1 MAEPS
6 VEESDS
12 IEYGSLASKFGKSSA
27 ASGIFFGKKLAK
39 ARGVALLL
47 GPGLFLISLR
57 GGGDDIF
64 PVTRLAPLAHRTGR
78 RET

>member
-27 ASGIFFGKKLAK
+27 ASGIFFGEKLAK

-47 GPGLFLISLR
+47 GPGLFLILLG
-57 GGGDDIF
+57 GGGD
-64 PVTRLAPLAHRTGR
+64 VTRLAPLAYRTGR